1 MIQSE
6 HLKHD
11 DQNRKSARAS
21 QHQDDISVG
30 SEQFYRHV
38 FSLSISP
45 QRFPRHSPNFSQLIQ
60 KVRVRQ
66 IELLTPATT
75 NVGGTLVP
83 INYKEVR

>member
-1 MIQSE
+1 MQSE

-60 KVRVRQ
+60 KS
-66 IELLTPATT
+66 TWAADGTT
-75 NVGGTLVP
+75 IANNDECRRNLSTNQL
-83 INYKEVR
+83 